1 MINVDV
7 AGAILGKD
15 SAVVTGE
22 QALADYTAGLYR
34 QAGMDIAVKQD
45 IYSSDSIP
53 FADNGVPGI
62 NFMRFGAPGA
72 AFIHD
77 RRDIIEFISADS
89 LAASTEKYLY
99 FAEKVVNAV
108 VMPTKKS
115 IPQEIVEK
123 VDEYLFKKDEQKDDK
138 KA

>member
-1 MINVDV
+1 MDV
-7 AGAILGKD
+7 
-15 SAVVTGE
+15 
-22 QALADYTAGLYR
+22 
-34 QAGMDIAVKQD
+34 AVKQD

-53 FADNGVPGI
+53 FAENGVPGI

-77 RRDIIEFISADS
+77 RRDIIEFISGDS

-123 VDEYLFKKDEQKDDK
+123 VDEYLFKKDEEKKDEK